1 MPSDT
6 PIYRDGRR
14 VFVSRRAYER
24 VYKRKG
30 WRLTPPRNRT
40 PVGKEG
46 PERWG
51 PQVDSTISPPTVGG
65 DQTGDTPDE
74 PEKE

>member
-24 VYKRKG
+24 VYKPKG
-30 WRLTPPRNRT
+30 WRLTPPRPT
-40 PVGKEG
+40 V
-46 PERWG
+46 
-51 PQVDSTISPPTVGG
+51 SPPTVGG